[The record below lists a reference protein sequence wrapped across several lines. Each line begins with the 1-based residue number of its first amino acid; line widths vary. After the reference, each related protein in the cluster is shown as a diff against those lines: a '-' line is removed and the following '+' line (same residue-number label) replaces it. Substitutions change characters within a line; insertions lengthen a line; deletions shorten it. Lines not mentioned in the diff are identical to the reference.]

1 MDGSGIVLNAWG
13 SILWWAI
20 PLLIAWFV
28 FDSAWFKGKVGE
40 WAVNR
45 SFDKHLDPDEY
56 KVLHDVTLP
65 FKGGT
70 TQIDHIVLSQ
80 FGVFVVETKKY
91 SGWILGSANNRTWTQ
106 TFHRR
111 KFKFQNPLRQNAKH
125 VKAVISQLRLQPED
139 VRSVVIFTGTAHF
152 KTAMP
157 ENVTKR
163 AGGVMY
169 IRRWRTVRFTPEQ
182 VTEIQRNLATRR
194 LRPGIKTNKAHIKN
208 LQTAVASPLCPKCE
222 IPLTLRTAKKGA
234 RAGTQFWGCKNFPK
248 CRYTKPA
255 A

>member
-80 FGVFVVETKKY
+80 FGVFVVETKV
-91 SGWILGSANNRTWTQ
+91 S
-106 TFHRR
+106 
-111 KFKFQNPLRQNAKH
+111 
-125 VKAVISQLRLQPED
+125 SQ
-139 VRSVVIFTGTAHF
+139 
-152 KTAMP
+152 
-157 ENVTKR
+157 
-163 AGGVMY
+163 
-169 IRRWRTVRFTPEQ
+169 
-182 VTEIQRNLATRR
+182 EIQIPKPPSTKCKTRKGGNQSIETSTRGRAVGSHFYRDGALQDRNA
-194 LRPGIKTNKAHIKN
+194 
-208 LQTAVASPLCPKCE
+208 
-222 IPLTLRTAKKGA
+222 
-234 RAGTQFWGCKNFPK
+234 
-248 CRYTKPA
+248 
-255 A
+255 